1 MSESKQ
7 KFFLLEAGW
16 SYEGHDMVALFDTR
30 EAAESVIKQ
39 IKVRRDIHYEIFG
52 RNYDYYE
59 ITDLRELVNA
69 ESNHESGA
77 FIVDSTLIPH
87 NQKT

>member
-1 MSESKQ
+1 MSEAKQ

-16 SYEGHDMVALFDTR
+16 SYEGYDKIAFFDTR
-30 EAAESVIKQ
+30 EAAESVVTQ
-39 IKVRRDIHYEIFG
+39 VNVGRDIYYEIFG
-52 RNYDYYE
+52 WRYDYYV
-59 ITDLRELVNA
+59 ITDLRELLNA

-77 FIVDSTLIPH
+77 FIVDSTLIPR

>member
-1 MSESKQ
+1 MSEAKQ

-16 SYEGHDMVALFDTR
+16 AHEGHDMVALFDTR
-30 EAAESVIKQ
+30 EAAESVVTQ
-39 IKVRRDIHYEIFG
+39 VNVGRDIYYEIFG
-52 RNYDYYE
+52 RRHDYFM
-59 ITDLRELVNA
+59 ITDLSELVNA

-87 NQKT
+87 SQKT